1 MSGGVLARI
10 GSTLAVVRPD
20 GTRVKPTV
28 KDLVEAICRT
38 ASHLH
43 IDYDERG
50 TGPWHV
56 YVTYKGTHI
65 STDGATLGGAL
76 LKAAKHLRAAVVP

>member
-1 MSGGVLARI
+1 MTNVLARV

-20 GTRVKPTV
+20 GTKARPTV
-28 KDLVEAICRT
+28 KDLIEAICR
-38 ASHLH
+38 ASTHLG

-56 YVTYKGTHI
+56 YVTHKGTHV
-65 STDGATLGGAL
+65 STTGATLGGAL
-76 LKAAKHLRAAVVP
+76 LKAAKQLRAAIAP